1 MSEADRVFSRLPKPI
16 ASSSERRHIVTA
28 PRKTRSGTVT
38 NRVVEVV
45 HVARG
50 TSGPR
55 KDHPYPVQRDGRA
68 ESWPD
73 GFHAKSAS
81 PTVLPNTHPM
91 TPRPA
96 PPVVH
101 VMPAWEPSPQ
111 KPALTDEGP
120 AELSSSI
127 PTIGRQTQHNAAS
140 SHSKTTTRRFA
151 DPFAADDDGANC
163 TRCGYLVEAARERF
177 GLWTCSKCG

>member
-1 MSEADRVFSRLPKPI
+1 MSEADRVFSRLSKPI
-16 ASSSERRHIVTA
+16 TSFSERRHIVTP
-28 PRKTRSGTVT
+28 PRKNRSGTMT

-45 HVARG
+45 HVAHG
-50 TSGPR
+50 TPGLRKGHPHPVPSNGP
-55 KDHPYPVQRDGRA
+55 A

-81 PTVLPNTHPM
+81 PSVMPNTQPM
-91 TPRPA
+91 TPKPA

-111 KPALTDEGP
+111 KPALTDEEP
-120 AELSSSI
+120 VAVSSSI
-127 PTIGRQTQHNAAS
+127 PTIGHQVQHNAAS
-140 SHSKTTTRRFA
+140 SHSKATTRRFA

-163 TRCGYLVEAARERF
+163 TRCGYLVEAARERL